1 MAEQRTTT
9 TIHMSEIINTLLRAS
24 SHHFIGRLGRDPEA
38 KFLQNGNSVCN
49 ASIGINRP
57 GSKKDDGQDADWI
70 KLEIWGEDGQRFAD
84 TCRKGQEVHVVGR
97 VKTDRWTDRN
107 TGAERVALV
116 CIVRQWQLIQQAAAP
131 AAPAGAPAPAEQP
144 AHLAAAGWAPNPANG
159 TVAAQ
164 QPPAWN
170 SAPLSVPDDDEI
182 PF

>member
-1 MAEQRTTT
+1 
-9 TIHMSEIINTLLRAS
+9 MSEIINTLLRAS

-57 GSKKDDGQDADWI
+57 GAKKDDGQEADWI

-107 TGAERVALV
+107 SGAERVALV
-116 CIVRQWQLIQQAAAP
+116 CIVRQWQLIQQPAGGAAAP
-131 AAPAGAPAPAEQP
+131 AAAPAPAQQP

-164 QPPAWN
+164 PPAAWN
-170 SAPLSVPDDDEI
+170 SAPLPAPEDDGI

>member
-1 MAEQRTTT
+1 
-9 TIHMSEIINTLLRAS
+9 MSEIINTLLRAS

-116 CIVRQWQLIQQAAAP
+116 CIVRQWQLIQQPPAAPAAAP
-131 AAPAGAPAPAEQP
+131 APAAQP
-144 AHLAAAGWAPNPANG
+144 AHLAAAGWAPNPA
-159 TVAAQ
+159 
-164 QPPAWN
+164 
-170 SAPLSVPDDDEI
+170 SAPLPAPDDDGI

>member
-1 MAEQRTTT
+1 MND
-9 TIHMSEIINTLLRAS
+9 IINTLLRAS

-38 KFLQNGNSVCN
+38 RFLQNGNSVCN

-57 GSKKDDGQDADWI
+57 GAKKDDGQEADWI
-70 KLEIWGEDGQRFAD
+70 KLEVWGEDGQRFAD

-164 QPPAWN
+164 QSPAWN
-170 SAPLSVPDDDEI
+170 SAPLAPADDDDI